1 MGLNWQ
7 KYSEELLV
15 AVSHIQDS
23 NNGEEMAKPET
34 CMTAKNNDGYL
45 VFNISDLFFFFLFSF
60 FKWNKEI
67 TFFMQNKEIANYC

>member
-1 MGLNWQ
+1 MEMGLSWQ
-7 KYSEELLV
+7 KYTEELLV

-34 CMTAKNNDGYL
+34 CVTAKNNDGYL
-45 VFNISDLFFFFLFSF
+45 VFNISDSFF